1 MFFNTIFFLKLN
13 DKIFSQFLK
22 YEKNYSKKNIRFLI
36 SRLSSVVRKCL
47 FEKNQ
52 INIHYII

>member
-22 YEKNYSKKNIRFLI
+22 YEKNYSKKNITVFQYFIYHSL
-36 SRLSSVVRKCL
+36 KT
-47 FEKNQ
+47 
-52 INIHYII
+52 YI